1 MTAPRP
7 LRTVAAGDASH
18 RPTARPSI
26 RPRTIASSPVDSGP
40 ARFPPEFAVNVVAAF
55 PPRFAA
61 RSLFLLLAVGATV
74 LGTPASGADRVSET
88 RTVGDNVR
96 TVRLIGSAD
105 LVLAQ
110 SDTTSLKV
118 EGDKDMVK
126 YLKAEMRGDELLLS
140 YEPRGGNGWWSYDR
154 DKGARFVL
162 STKTLDRISTAGNG
176 DVRSDSFTVAGDFE
190 IAIAGSSDIK
200 FGALAARKLLV
211 RISGAGDVTLVGG
224 VLEQNVRI
232 AGSGDYHGAAL
243 QSATATVSIGGSGD
257 ATVWARDSLSVKI
270 AGSGDVKYYG
280 RPTISRSIAG
290 SGSITGLGDKP

>member
-1 MTAPRP
+1 VNPVVPFAPRP
-7 LRTVAAGDASH
+7 
-18 RPTARPSI
+18 
-26 RPRTIASSPVDSGP
+26 
-40 ARFPPEFAVNVVAAF
+40 AV
-55 PPRFAA
+55 
-61 RSLFLLLAVGATV
+61 RSLFLLLAAAVGLVGPVA
-74 LGTPASGADRVSET
+74 AAADTVSET
-88 RTVGDNVR
+88 RPIGDNVR

-105 LVLAQ
+105 LVLTQ
-110 SDTTSLKV
+110 SDTPSLKA
-118 EGDKDMVK
+118 EGDRDAVK

-140 YEPRGGNGWWSYDR
+140 YEPKGSGGWWSS
-154 DKGARFVL
+154 DKKGPRFVL
-162 STKTLDRISTAGNG
+162 AAKTLDRISTAGNG
-176 DVRSDSFTVAGDFE
+176 DVRADSFTVPGDFE

-243 QSATATVSIGGSGD
+243 QSASATISIGGSGD